1 LALNP
6 EVLHLHTYFLFP
18 ISIDQDAV
26 MDEHPEIWRGS
37 QPWFEKLDL
46 WVTRH
51 VVPGFESAAARL
63 GGWHRHSESSFD
75 FNSPT
80 YQDMMFFHPFVRRAF
95 FDTGDSNAEHEA
107 LIHRYVI
114 HVPAGKRLYYEAE
127 DGSGE
132 SARVDVTDLRLLMF
146 ANGIG
151 ILTIAVEARNLSYSH
166 ALWINEMM
174 RKIYPSSGHQIQTGR
189 IPNRLALV
197 LETGAERHTVAEE
210 RWQGGRGLGYR
221 PQLSNIVLSLL
232 HFANYAHEEYEAT
245 LDERMIVNSFV
256 SLDQTHLPP
265 GFETSEEYEMAFSR
279 LLYVDRDGEG
289 YRYDAH
295 FLHHQMKQQVYRR
308 WQQEGTLYG
317 MTAYSSVTSIL
328 ARPGMGDTAHVVHR
342 MFCSRNLLIAVIA
355 LFYRASL
362 LGFAEES
369 ALVSRQLFP
378 VFTGGRIR
386 HRHIQFATRLMAD
399 FHYFNTY
406 WFHLEPTTKDEEL
419 EHFGMLSKAY
429 QLAPMKET
437 IEDQITSLA
446 GFIDRLFALR
456 NTDAVNRLAMM
467 SVLLGIGALVT
478 GYFGMNIPHLET
490 VLKND
495 LTSFWTLVLTSIMAV
510 VSLWFVVY
518 VIGSNWLDYRASILP
533 HRYRRPLTPKTL
545 RELRRYGQDEQETE
559 TPGAASSQ
567 PKG

>member
-1 LALNP
+1 
-6 EVLHLHTYFLFP
+6 
-18 ISIDQDAV
+18 
-26 MDEHPEIWRGS
+26 
-37 QPWFEKLDL
+37 
-46 WVTRH
+46 
-51 VVPGFESAAARL
+51 
-63 GGWHRHSESSFD
+63 
-75 FNSPT
+75 
-80 YQDMMFFHPFVRRAF
+80 MFFHPFVRRAF

-114 HVPAGKRLYYEAE
+114 HAPAGTRLYYEAE
-127 DGSGE
+127 DGGGV
-132 SARVDVTDLRLLMF
+132 SARVEVTDLRLLMF
-146 ANGIG
+146 ANGVG
-151 ILTIAVEARNLSYSH
+151 ILTIGVEANNISYAH

-197 LETGAERHTVAEE
+197 LESGAERRTVAEE
-210 RWQGGRGLGYR
+210 RWQSGRGLGYR

-232 HFANYAHEEYEAT
+232 HFANYAHQEYEAT

-256 SLDQTHLPP
+256 SLDRTTLPP
-265 GFETSEEYEMAFSR
+265 GFESSEEYEMAFSR

-289 YRYDAH
+289 FRYDAQ
-295 FLHHQMKQQVYRR
+295 FATPGDEAPRLPAMAAPGNALWDDGLLQCDQYAGRA
-308 WQQEGTLYG
+308 GT
-317 MTAYSSVTSIL
+317 
-328 ARPGMGDTAHVVHR
+328 GDAADVVHR
-342 MFCSRNLLIAVIA
+342 MFRSKHLLMAVIA

-378 VFTGGRIR
+378 VFSGGTVR

-419 EHFGMLSKAY
+419 EHFGLLSEAY

-456 NTDAVNRLAMM
+456 NNDAVNRLAMM

-478 GYFGMNIPHLET
+478 GYYGMNIPHLEA
-490 VLKND
+490 VLHND
-495 LTSFWTLVLTSIMAV
+495 RISFWSLLLTSIMAV
-510 VSLWFVVY
+510 ASLWFVFYIV
-518 VIGSNWLDYRASILP
+518 GSNWLDYRASILP

-545 RELRRYGQDEQETE
+545 RELRRYDQEEGE
-559 TPGAASSQ
+559 TPSSSAN
-567 PKG
+567 PS

>member
-1 LALNP
+1 MALNP

-26 MDEHPEIWRGS
+26 MDEHPEIWRAS

-51 VVPGFESAAARL
+51 VVPGYESAVSQL
-63 GGWHRHSESSFD
+63 GGWHRHSENSLD
-75 FNSPT
+75 FNSNT

-95 FDTGDSNAEHEA
+95 FDTGDSNAEREA

-114 HVPAGKRLYYEAE
+114 HPPAGTRLYYEAE
-127 DGSGE
+127 DGAGV
-132 SARVDVTDLRLLMF
+132 SAKVEVTDLRLLMF
-146 ANGIG
+146 ANGVG
-151 ILTIAVEARNLSYSH
+151 ILTIGVEAHNISYTQ

-174 RKIYPSSGHQIQTGR
+174 RKVYPSSGHQIQTGR
-189 IPNRLALV
+189 IPNRLALM
-197 LETGAERHTVAEE
+197 LEAGTERRTVAEE
-210 RWQGGRGLGYR
+210 RWETGRGLGYR

-232 HFANYAHEEYEAT
+232 PFANYAHQEYEAT
-245 LDERMIVNSFV
+245 LDERMIVNTYV
-256 SLDQTHLPP
+256 NLDRAHLPP
-265 GFETSEEYEMAFSR
+265 GVEASEEYEMAFSR

-289 YRYDAH
+289 FRYDTN
-295 FLHHQMKQQVYRR
+295 FLYQEMKHQVYRR
-308 WQQEGTLYG
+308 WQHQGTLYG
-317 MTAYSSVTSIL
+317 MTAYSSVTSTV
-328 ARPGMGDTAHVVHR
+328 GDAADVVYR
-342 MFCSRNLLIAVIA
+342 MFRSKHLLIAVIA

-378 VFTGGRIR
+378 VFSGGRVR

-419 EHFGMLSKAY
+419 EHFGLLSRAY

-437 IEDQITSLA
+437 IEDQIASLA

-456 NTDAVNRLAMM
+456 NNDAVNRLAMM

-478 GYFGMNIPHLET
+478 GYYGMNIPHLEN
-490 VLKND
+490 VLHND
-495 LTSFWTLVLTSIMAV
+495 RISFWSLVLTSIMAV
-510 VSLWFVVY
+510 ASLWFVFYIV
-518 VIGSNWLDYRASILP
+518 GSNWLDYRASIFP

-545 RELRRYGQDEQETE
+545 RELRRYDQQEGE
-559 TPGAASSQ
+559 TAGSSSPGNPSS
-567 PKG
+567 